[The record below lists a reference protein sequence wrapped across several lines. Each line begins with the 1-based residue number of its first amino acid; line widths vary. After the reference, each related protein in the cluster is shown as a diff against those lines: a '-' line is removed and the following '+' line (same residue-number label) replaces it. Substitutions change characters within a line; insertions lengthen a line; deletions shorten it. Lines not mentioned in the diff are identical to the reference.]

1 MEPINSAMKPP
12 RPMPVNENLE
22 WDGNIKFGILPQ
34 WSTPVLA
41 PASLTTLTLDQA
53 IEHELKHGR
62 KLDPN
67 MDPKRLRRTISN
79 RLSAQRSRIRIVHY
93 IHVMEKIVKDLQE
106 SISFVKSQIESHK
119 EKQKSL
125 VVQND
130 NLQQEVEI
138 CANEIKLRQTKLEA
152 QKLELQ
158 NLKELEKNMQKRQHG
173 YSTGLQP
180 LPDYSFNQPNLEQIQ
195 SFGFHQYGHVQ
206 QLPIS
211 GFDPFYQQQCPSS
224 SGLVQS
230 SHINLQRSSAGPSGT
245 KQLLSSDINGSSQQ
259 PTSELNQEQADIDQ
273 ARERRLELGM
283 PPELVV
289 AAVLRSRFVVTGDWG
304 SEPQLLAAAF
314 SVGEES
320 RGLAGGGCV
329 FLLELGVE
337 SWNRRGE
344 KCRDYG

>member
-1 MEPINSAMKPP
+1 MKPP
-12 RPMPVNENLE
+12 RPKPANGNLE
-22 WDGNIKFGILPQ
+22 WDGTIKLGILSQ

-53 IEHELKHGR
+53 IEHELKYGR

-79 RLSAQRSRIRIVHY
+79 RLSAQRSRLRIVHY
-93 IHVMEKIVKDLQE
+93 IHVMEKIVKDLQYP
-106 SISFVKSQIESHK
+106 IYI
-119 EKQKSL
+119 
-125 VVQND
+125 
-130 NLQQEVEI
+130 I
-138 CANEIKLRQTKLEA
+138 CDLLHFIYIVAKLEA

-158 NLKELEKNMQKRQHG
+158 NLKELEKNMQKLQHE

-195 SFGFHQYGHVQ
+195 SFGFHQFGHVQ

-273 ARERRLELGM
+273 YLNFDALNADPFKAL
-283 PPELVV
+283 
-289 AAVLRSRFVVTGDWG
+289 
-304 SEPQLLAAAF
+304 
-314 SVGEES
+314 
-320 RGLAGGGCV
+320 
-329 FLLELGVE
+329 
-337 SWNRRGE
+337 
-344 KCRDYG
+344 Y